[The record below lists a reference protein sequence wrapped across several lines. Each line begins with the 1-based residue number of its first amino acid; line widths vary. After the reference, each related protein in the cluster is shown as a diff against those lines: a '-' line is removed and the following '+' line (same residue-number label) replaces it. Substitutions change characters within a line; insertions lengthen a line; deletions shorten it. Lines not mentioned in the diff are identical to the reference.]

1 MYSIYTG
8 LQAIYA
14 PSGVG
19 SSYLV
24 IHPRYQHEV
33 NKAGQIS
40 FVLPPENEM
49 FGKLKQLVTPI
60 SLYQDS
66 REIFFGRIVSVER
79 DFYNHELITIEGALA
94 FLHDAVIRPFSVRF
108 TGPDAVRKYIIYI
121 LRQYN
126 EQVVDEWKQIHVGR
140 ITVTDPNDV
149 VYRWKDSYND
159 AYEVLMD
166 HTIET
171 SLGGYLSIRRANG
184 RTFLDYSPN
193 AGETSDQ
200 VIQFGEN
207 LLDINRYINAEHVF
221 TVMLPLGKE
230 GKNSRKITVAPVN
243 GQKDYIESAE
253 GISLFGRIWKV
264 IEYPDI
270 TSAKALL
277 TAAKKDIKTAF
288 LEAVS
293 IDIKAVDLSLINHN
307 IGGLRHGTI
316 VRVISKPHGID
327 EYMLCR
333 KVDLNLNEPD
343 DAVYTLGAEAT
354 TLSGQYAQIQR
365 GIVLAAD
372 AADSAAIDAI
382 MAQQT
387 AQEAMDIIT
396 APDIP
401 TDDSDGGDPS
411 DDDINP
417 VE

>member
-184 RTFLDYSPN
+184 RTLFEYSPN

-253 GISLFGRIWKV
+253 GIALFGRIWKV

-277 TAAKKDIKTAF
+277 TAAKKDIKAAF

-293 IDIKAVDLSLINHN
+293 IDIKAVDLSLINPN